1 MVFLKFLKLYFFR
14 NTLFWLAKNIEIF
27 KKSVFSY
34 IDWLKMEKLFIFF
47 FIFIFFFNF
56 IIIIIIII
64 FGGKGINENLKILN
78 FDSLLLNFN

>member
-1 MVFLKFLKLYFFR
+1 
-14 NTLFWLAKNIEIF
+14 
-27 KKSVFSY
+27 
-34 IDWLKMEKLFIFF
+34 MEKLFIFF

>member
-47 FIFIFFFNF
+47 FNF